1 MLMVTTFGR
10 FCRKLRIDK
19 GEILFDMA
27 EKLGVSTAFLSKVEN
42 GRRKPPV
49 EWEEKIIDLYSIS
62 GDSENEF
69 RECFYNA
76 VNADSINI
84 KNFNEEDKE
93 LMLSFA
99 RKLDS
104 LDKDA
109 IRKLLD

>member
-1 MLMVTTFGR
+1 MVTTFGK

-42 GRRKPPV
+42 GRRKPPA
-49 EWEEKIIDLYSIS
+49 EWEEKIINLYSLS
-62 GDSENEF
+62 GDSEKVF
-69 RECFYNA
+69 RECFFNT
-76 VNADSINI
+76 VNSDSINI
-84 KNFNEEDKE
+84 KDFNSEDKE

-99 RKLDS
+99 RKLDT